1 MKRIKLKFQK
11 DLINQIAL
19 LQVKG
24 IGPIILRKMLLQ
36 FETAENI
43 MLADKSDFIEKNF
56 TTLSFTIKLRSQNP

>member
-11 DLINQIAL
+11 DLIYQIAL

-24 IGPIILRKMLLQ
+24 IGPSILRKMLLQ

-43 MLADKSDFIEKNF
+43 MLADKSVLLKKNC